1 MYSINESGRI
11 QKELYTLFGFC
22 GLPSAK
28 FIEGFLFMQE
38 LGKYVI
44 IYTDMLEKL
53 TYRQAILFGVLNG
66 MAVKESYC
74 YARNK
79 TLSKI
84 LNCSEDSIQRDL
96 NVLQKLKY
104 IHREIERNDKM
115 EVVSRKIYTLTAT
128 LHLPLTAEL
137 RIPSPLN
144 CDNNKNN
151 NNNINNNRGDKRQ
164 HTKFVIPTIEEI
176 QNEFPKLDAQ
186 RFHDFYTAKGWMIG
200 KNKMKDWKATARNW
214 LRTDKKETTTQ
225 GYKKLQLD
233 D

>member
-1 MYSINESGRI
+1 
-11 QKELYTLFGFC
+11 
-22 GLPSAK
+22 
-28 FIEGFLFMQE
+28 MQE

-66 MAVKESYC
+66 MAVKEGYC
-74 YARNK
+74 FARNK

-96 NVLQKLKY
+96 NVLQKLNY

-128 LHLPLTAEL
+128 LRIPLTAEL

-151 NNNINNNRGDKRQ
+151 NNNINNIDGDKPQ
-164 HTKFVIPTIEEI
+164 HTKFVIPTIEEL
-176 QNEFPKLDAQ
+176 QKEFPQLDAQ

-214 LRTDKKETTTQ
+214 MRNDKKETNQ
-225 GYKKLQLD
+225 QAYKKLTLD

>member
-1 MYSINESGRI
+1 
-11 QKELYTLFGFC
+11 
-22 GLPSAK
+22 
-28 FIEGFLFMQE
+28 MQE
-38 LGKYVI
+38 IGKYVI

-66 MAVKESYC
+66 MAVKEGYC

-96 NVLQKLKY
+96 NVLQKLNY

-115 EVVSRKIYTLTAT
+115 EVVSRKIYILTAT
-128 LHLPLTAEL
+128 LHIPLTAGL

-144 CDNNKNN
+144 CDNNKKN
-151 NNNINNNRGDKRQ
+151 NNNINNIELLFDELWTLYTKKGNRKDSLSAFSKLKKNEIELVKQHLPIYIKNHIDNDKM
-164 HTKFVIPTIEEI
+164 KFLPHFSTYLNGKRFNDNLPYEEI
-176 QNEFPKLDAQ
+176 
-186 RFHDFYTAKGWMIG
+186 
-200 KNKMKDWKATARNW
+200 
-214 LRTDKKETTTQ
+214 KKIEVKQ
-225 GYKKLQLD
+225 PNFLNLD